1 MRVRVLLVDDE
12 ELLRLAFGMIVRAEP
27 DMEPVGEA
35 ADGAAAVELA
45 RRLRPDVVLMDVRM
59 PGTDGI
65 EATRRLLR
73 EVPGTRVLVL
83 TTFDL
88 DAYAFEALRAGA
100 SGFLLKNSRPQ
111 ELLEAI
117 RGVAR
122 GDAVVSPRV
131 TRLLLDRFAHR
142 LPAAGEGAAAD
153 GGGRG
158 DGGDRGDDG
167 GDGGADRLRG
177 LTARERE
184 VLLGAARGLTNTELA
199 ADLGLAR
206 PTVKKHLGR
215 VMAKLGLRDRVQAVI
230 FAYERG
236 LVGPPPPRCA
246 TGSAP
251 AGCAPPCSGGPSAP
265 PGTC

>member
-1 MRVRVLLVDDE
+1 MSVRVLLVDDE
-12 ELLRLAFGMIVRAEP
+12 ELLRLAFGMILRAEP
-27 DMEPVGEA
+27 DMEPIGEA

-65 EATRRLLR
+65 EATRRLLC

-100 SGFLLKNSRPQ
+100 SGFLLKNSRPE
-111 ELLEAI
+111 ELLAAI
-117 RGVAR
+117 RDVAR

-142 LPAAGEGAAAD
+142 LPAAGDD
-153 GGGRG
+153 G
-158 DGGDRGDDG
+158 G
-167 GDGGADRLRG
+167 GDGGGDAERLRV

-184 VLLGAARGLTNTELA
+184 VLLGAARGLTNAELA
-199 ADLGLAR
+199 AALGLAE

-215 VMAKLGLRDRVQAVI
+215 VMAKLGLRDRVQTVI
-230 FAYERG
+230 FAYECG
-236 LVGPPPPRCA
+236 LVGP
-246 TGSAP
+246 G
-251 AGCAPPCSGGPSAP
+251 
-265 PGTC
+265 